1 MMTSFDR
8 IRLVVLDVDGTLTD
22 GGIYYDSEGT
32 EIKRFDVKDG
42 LGIKVAKAAG
52 IEFAIL
58 TGRKSAMVERRG
70 RELNI
75 RHIRTN
81 IQIKYPA
88 LLELL
93 AELEVTPEE
102 CGYIGDDLNDYQ
114 VMQSVGFKACPEDAA
129 EEIKQICDYVA
140 KRTGGHGAVREC
152 LEFLLRKKGVWNE
165 YARKIYAG

>member
-1 MMTSFDR
+1 MMTSFER
-8 IRLVVLDVDGTLTD
+8 IRLMVLDVDGTLTD
-22 GGIYYDSEGT
+22 GGIYYDSEGA
-32 EIKRFDVKDG
+32 EMKRFDVKDG

-58 TGRKSAMVERRG
+58 TGRKSVMVERRG
-70 RELNI
+70 RELGI
-75 RHIRTN
+75 DHIRTG

-93 AELEVTPEE
+93 AELDIAPEE

-114 VMQSVGFKACPEDAA
+114 AMQIVGFKACPGDAA
-129 EEIKQICDYVA
+129 EEIQQISDYVA
-140 KRTGGHGAVREC
+140 KRAGGHGAVREC
-152 LEFLLRKKGVWNE
+152 LEFLLREKGVWNE